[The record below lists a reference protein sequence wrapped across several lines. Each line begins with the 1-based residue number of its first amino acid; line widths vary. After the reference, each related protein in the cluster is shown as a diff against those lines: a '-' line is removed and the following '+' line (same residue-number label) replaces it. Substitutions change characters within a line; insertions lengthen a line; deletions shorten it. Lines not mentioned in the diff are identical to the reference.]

1 MNNPRPSVFARAGE
15 WLLRREALRA
25 ARGRMP
31 PARAGSARAVNQAR
45 LLVEVARRVAEPVES
60 LPVGSRPAVLR
71 GLYGE
76 AVYWALMADDAAA
89 DASVSTDLADLA
101 DLDRAWAAAAPDR
114 LVKAAGDE
122 AKLALARAVLVG
134 RSSRDALDTTDDEA
148 ACCRGFAEALLWDL
162 DAPTRAI
169 ERVHVQRW
177 TRIVVVAAMVVLAGV
192 GARTLLRG
200 ANLAAAKVFK
210 TSTTYV
216 DCTPPNRCGDIFFH
230 TLHQESPWIDF
241 DLGAVKSVH
250 RVEVTNRSDCCA
262 ERAIPLIVEVSLD
275 DKTWIQV
282 ARRDVDFSTWKAD
295 FPKHKARYVR
305 LRVPRA
311 TSLHFDDVAIR

>member
-1 MNNPRPSVFARAGE
+1 
-15 WLLRREALRA
+15 
-25 ARGRMP
+25 
-31 PARAGSARAVNQAR
+31 
-45 LLVEVARRVAEPVES
+45 
-60 LPVGSRPAVLR
+60 
-71 GLYGE
+71 
-76 AVYWALMADDAAA
+76 MADDAAS
-89 DASVSTDLADLA
+89 DAPISAN
-101 DLDRAWAAAAPDR
+101 LDQAWASATPER

-122 AKLALARAVLVG
+122 AKLALARAVLVE
-134 RSSRDALDTTDDEA
+134 RSPGEALDTTDDEA

-177 TRIVVVAAMVVLAGV
+177 TRIVVVAAMVVLAAVGV
-192 GARTLLRG
+192 RTAFRG

-275 DKTWIQV
+275 DKTWVQV
-282 ARRDVDFSTWKAD
+282 ARRDVDFSSWKTD
-295 FPKHKARYVR
+295 FAKHKARYVR
-305 LRVPRA
+305 FRVPRA